1 MLPHV
6 VVLPDVA
13 ILLHLHP
20 DHSGYK
26 EQNHFVA
33 NEKPVK
39 KRPSE
44 IRGYAMKRTSQ
55 LELK

>member
-26 EQNHFVA
+26 EQNHFLA
-33 NEKPVK
+33 SERPVK
-39 KRPSE
+39 RLSE
-44 IRGYAMKRTSQ
+44 RRGCTMKRTSQ